1 MRLTPSPFLPLPFLF
16 PLPFLLSPSP
26 LSPLPLSPSPPPLLP
41 PLQLGSLTTSMT
53 SKRYW
58 LVLRKETPGG
68 GRSRLEFYRSEEQ
81 SNEPVRVIP
90 LDQIREVHHSERKK
104 ASFDVHLQDEVTQFS
119 CSSKADTDDWMRD
132 IARFQGGR
140 GLTSS
145 FNGELPDNTV
155 NGQALYEG
163 TESLVQALHT
173 V

>member
-1 MRLTPSPFLPLPFLF
+1 
-16 PLPFLLSPSP
+16 
-26 LSPLPLSPSPPPLLP
+26 
-41 PLQLGSLTTSMT
+41 MT